1 VCQGKK
7 LKSAFNLEKMLKF
20 SNLVTNRGMTDSRNW
35 TGGPMTVVNSNISA
49 VAAQRAMAINQRDL
63 TSAMTQLST
72 GKRINGSADDAAG
85 LAISNKLGTRIS
97 SLNMAVRNANEG
109 ISLLQTADGAAS
121 TLSDMLFRMREL
133 AVQSGNDTNSSSDRS
148 ALQTEMTSLQS
159 QITNILDNTEWNGM
173 KALKGEAGTSGSVS
187 FHIGAS
193 STDAFTLEM
202 TTLDTGSL
210 ANAQTQASV
219 NISTRSAATSA
230 LDTIDD
236 ALTEIDQARTL
247 WGATANR
254 LVHAADNA
262 TNVSMNSSVSR
273 SRIMD
278 ADYAQTTADLA
289 RAMILDQAGAAML
302 TQANQQPM
310 YVLALLR

>member
-1 VCQGKK
+1 
-7 LKSAFNLEKMLKF
+7 
-20 SNLVTNRGMTDSRNW
+20 
-35 TGGPMTVVNSNISA
+35 MTVVNSNISA
-49 VAAQRAMAINQRDL
+49 VAAQRAMAVNQRDL

>member
-1 VCQGKK
+1 
-7 LKSAFNLEKMLKF
+7 
-20 SNLVTNRGMTDSRNW
+20 
-35 TGGPMTVVNSNISA
+35 MTVVNSNISA

-109 ISLLQTADGAAS
+109 ISLLQTADGAAG

>member
-1 VCQGKK
+1 
-7 LKSAFNLEKMLKF
+7 
-20 SNLVTNRGMTDSRNW
+20 
-35 TGGPMTVVNSNISA
+35 MTVVNSNISA

-109 ISLLQTADGAAS
+109 ISLLQTADGAAG

-210 ANAQTQASV
+210 ANAQTLASF

>member
-1 VCQGKK
+1 
-7 LKSAFNLEKMLKF
+7 
-20 SNLVTNRGMTDSRNW
+20 
-35 TGGPMTVVNSNISA
+35 MTVVNSNISA
-49 VAAQRAMAINQRDL
+49 VVAQRAMAMNQRDL
-63 TSAMTQLST
+63 TTAMTRLST
-72 GKRINGSADDAAG
+72 GKRVNGSADDAAG
-85 LAISNKLGTRIS
+85 IAIGNKMGARIS

-109 ISLLQTADGAAS
+109 ISMLQTADGAAG
-121 TLSDMLFRMREL
+121 TLSDMLFRMKEL
-133 AVQSGNDTNSSSDRS
+133 AIQSSNDTNSSSDRS
-148 ALQTEMTSLQS
+148 ALQTEITALQG

-173 KALKGEAGTSGSVS
+173 KALKGEAGDAGTVS
-187 FHIGAS
+187 FHVGAS
-193 STDAFTLEM
+193 SADSFTLDM
-202 TTLDTGSL
+202 TSIDTGSL
-210 ANAQTQASV
+210 ADAQTLASI
-219 NISTRSAATSA
+219 NLGTRSGATNA
-230 LDTIDD
+230 LSTIED

-254 LVHAADNA
+254 LVYAADNA
-262 TNVSMNSSVSR
+262 TNVSMNTSASR